1 MPWSAERHWQKVW
14 LITGMAVFTGV
25 SALVF
30 MTAFSPIEIYQ
41 LPDIIWRFLAG
52 EKLTAPEKI
61 LIYMR
66 MPTIAMAVLAGLG
79 LSISGAVMQSITH
92 NDLVSPFT
100 LGISAAAA
108 FGASACIIFGTGW
121 LRTHGGLIVGAFF
134 ASCLCMALVYGLAA
148 KTGTTASTLV
158 LTGIAMNYL
167 FSAMSATIQFFA
179 QEYRLGEIIQWTFGS
194 FGKANWTEAGI
205 SAGILFLG
213 IAAYYVLALPLDAMA
228 VNDDETVVSLGIDPA
243 RVRLLTGSVAV
254 LLTATIIS
262 SFTGVIGFVGLIA
275 PHIARMLIGNEH
287 RTFLPLTGII
297 GALLLL
303 YSDMVGK
310 YILYPVAIPVGIV
323 ISFLGVPLFVH
334 LIIAM
339 RKRGN

>member
-1 MPWSAERHWQKVW
+1 MWCDTDGDSKKNWIVV
-14 LITGMAVFTGV
+14 GMIVFTGL

-30 MTAFSPIEIYQ
+30 MTIFSDIRIYQ
-41 LPDIIWRFLAG
+41 LPDIIWRFFAA

-61 LIYMR
+61 ILYMR
-66 MPTIAMAVLAGLG
+66 LPAIVMALLAGIG
-79 LSISGAVMQSITH
+79 LSVSGGVMQSITH

-108 FGASACIIFGTGW
+108 FGASFCIIFSTGW
-121 LRTHGGLIVGAFF
+121 LHTYAGRIVGAFF
-134 ASCLCMALVYGLAA
+134 ASCLCLAFVYGLAA
-148 KTGTTASTLV
+148 KTGIMASTLV

-194 FGKANWTEAGI
+194 FQKANWTEAGI
-205 SAGILFLG
+205 TAGVLLLG
-213 IAAYYVLALPLDAMA
+213 TAVYYVLALPLDAMA
-228 VNDDETVVSLGIDPA
+228 VNDDETVVSLGINPT
-243 RVRLLTGSVAV
+243 RIRLWAGSVAV
-254 LLTATIIS
+254 LLTATII

-275 PHIARMLIGNEH
+275 PHIARLVVGSEH
-287 RTFLPLTGII
+287 RIFLPMAAVTG
-297 GALLLL
+297 ACLLL

-334 LIIAM
+334 LIIAS
-339 RKRGN
+339 RRRGN

>member
-14 LITGMAVFTGV
+14 LITGMAIFTGV

-41 LPDIIWRFLAG
+41 LPDIIWRFWSG
-52 EKLTAPEKI
+52 DKLTAPEKI

-121 LRTHGGLIVGAFF
+121 LRTHGGLIAGAFF

-262 SFTGVIGFVGLIA
+262 FTGVIGFVGLIV
-275 PHIARMLIGNEH
+275 PHAARLMIGSDY
-287 RTFLPLTGII
+287 RYLLPAA
-297 GALLLL
+297 ALLGIAVVTLSDTAARLL
-303 YSDMVGK
+303 FAP
-310 YILYPVAIPVGIV
+310 LELPVGIIMAV
-323 ISFLGVPLFVH
+323 VGAPFFLYL
-334 LIIAM
+334 L
-339 RKRGN
+339 RRQL